1 MIQRRVK
8 WKRRVTVQNGSMQ
21 AGESLGKNRGLE
33 MGDMRV
39 WRGRG
44 LGILLSIWPR
54 EDKFHGVEDLVCVCV
69 NDTTIVQP
77 LM

>member
-8 WKRRVTVQNGSMQ
+8 WKRRVTVQNGSVQ

-33 MGDMRV
+33 KGDMRV

-44 LGILLSIWPR
+44 LGILLSIWRPR
-54 EDKFHGVEDLVCVCV
+54 EDKFHGV
-69 NDTTIVQP
+69 
-77 LM
+77 

>member
-33 MGDMRV
+33 MGHMRV
-39 WRGRG
+39 WRGWE
-44 LGILLSIWPR
+44 LGILLSIWRPR
-54 EDKFHGVEDLVCVCV
+54 EDKFHGV
-69 NDTTIVQP
+69 
-77 LM
+77 